1 MRLDEAEVRARFAQA
16 RVARLATVSG
26 VGSPHLVPITFV
38 LTGSQLVTAIDAKPK
53 STTALRRLDNI
64 AVNPF
69 VSVLVDDYV
78 EDWTRLWWARGDGW
92 ATVHE
97 SYDLAALIAKYAQ
110 YSENPPVGPVIVVE
124 IDHWS
129 GWSAG

>member
-1 MRLDEAEVRARFAQA
+1 MRHDEEWVRARFAQA
-16 RVARLATVSG
+16 RIARLATVSG

-38 LTGSQLVTAIDAKPK
+38 ADGSRLITAVDAKPK

-69 VSVLVDDYV
+69 VSVLVDGYD
-78 EDWTRLWWARGDGW
+78 EDWSQLWWARVDGW
-92 ATVHE
+92 ATVHG
-97 SYDLAALIAKYAQ
+97 SYDLDALIAKYPQ
-110 YSENPPVGPVIVVE
+110 YAVTPPGGPVIVAE

-129 GWSAG
+129 GWSAS